1 MVNTNSRVPS
11 LVYAAF
17 LVGILIGG
25 TNFVAVRFSNREL
38 PPFWGSSIRFFAAG
52 ALLAAFA
59 LTRRLEFPR
68 GRALAGAAAFGV
80 IGIGA
85 FYAFAY
91 WGLQRASA
99 GLAAVTI
106 ALSPLLTFALAVAH
120 GQESFRWRPLA
131 GAVVGVAGI
140 AVIFRGSVGEAVP
153 VLSVLALIA
162 AAASAAEASIIMKWF
177 PKSNPVT
184 TNVVALITGAVVLL
198 ILSLLT
204 GEPRSWPVQAST
216 WAALTYLVIL
226 GSSVL
231 FVIFLFVLRFWP
243 ASSVSYQFVLLPLV
257 TVIVSMLLEGT
268 SLEPTLIGGMVL
280 VMAGVY
286 VGIALP
292 EAPVQTA
299 QRLGTEPCLNCPE

>member
-1 MVNTNSRVPS
+1 MVNTDSRVPS

-68 GRALAGAAAFGV
+68 GRALAGATAFGV

-120 GQESFRWRPLA
+120 GQEPFRWRPLA
-131 GAVVGVAGI
+131 GAVVGV
-140 AVIFRGSVGEAVP
+140 AVP

-184 TNVVALITGAVVLL
+184 TNVVALITGAVV
-198 ILSLLT
+198 
-204 GEPRSWPVQAST
+204 
-216 WAALTYLVIL
+216 
-226 GSSVL
+226 
-231 FVIFLFVLRFWP
+231 
-243 ASSVSYQFVLLPLV
+243 
-257 TVIVSMLLEGT
+257 
-268 SLEPTLIGGMVL
+268 
-280 VMAGVY
+280 
-286 VGIALP
+286 
-292 EAPVQTA
+292 
-299 QRLGTEPCLNCPE
+299 